1 VTDEVVPDR
10 LSMLDRTLLRR
21 SPQFAIRREAY
32 RRNLAA
38 FREHGIELVGRGVV
52 VKVEGSPG
60 PHAEAL
66 GAAAVEAIRPA
77 EAGAA

>member
-21 SPQFAIRREAY
+21 SPQFAIRR
-32 RRNLAA
+32 NLAA

-52 VKVEGSPG
+52 VKVEGAG
-60 PHAEAL
+60 GLGHRAI
-66 GAAAVEAIRPA
+66 GAAAA
-77 EAGAA
+77 EAAREAVPAGPA